1 MNFRKITLAI
11 RMPKKSIKKKVKV
24 NLSKNPK
31 NINNSLKEDQKEI
44 IQDTD
49 KKKRTTMTTTTED
62 IDDSCITNSDK
73 SS

>member
-1 MNFRKITLAI
+1 
-11 RMPKKSIKKKVKV
+11 MPKKSIKKKVKV

-49 KKKRTTMTTTTED
+49 KKKRTMMTITTED

>member
-1 MNFRKITLAI
+1 MVIKML
-11 RMPKKSIKKKVKV
+11 KKSIKKKMKV
-24 NLSKNPK
+24 SLSKNPK

>member
-49 KKKRTTMTTTTED
+49 KKKRTMMTITTED